1 MASSTVSSFPQ
12 LPQTPCLL
20 SSSLIPK
27 FNVLPPLLTQPRRR
41 LRREGAL
48 ALAMAAPASPANTN
62 STTDKPPRV
71 VTFVGKGGSGKT
83 TSAVFAAQHYAMAGL
98 KTFLVINSQ
107 DPTAEYL
114 LNCKIGSSPLQ
125 CNDNL
130 SVVRLE
136 TTRML
141 LKPLNR
147 LKEADDRLN
156 MTQGVLE
163 EVMGQEL
170 GVLPGM
176 DSIFSVL
183 ELERLV
189 GFFGNV
195 NQKEK
200 FDIIIYDGVST
211 EETIR
216 IIGATSKARLYLK
229 YLRKLAE
236 KTDFGRLAGPSLL
249 RLVDEAMNLSGRNS
263 NLNGKM
269 SSEIWNHLEQT
280 LERAS
285 SIFAEPDQFGCYV
298 VVDPKCPVSLASGLR
313 YWGCV
318 IQAGAHVSGAL
329 TFASSNEL
337 REKVRKSFSPLP
349 YTSIPHLSSGS
360 RIEWDH
366 IMWHTGSA
374 DARKFLSTRNSTKID
389 HTKFD
394 LANKTVTL
402 LMPGFDKSEINLYQ
416 FRGGSELLV
425 EAGDQRRAIFL
436 PSKLQGKVGA
446 AKFTERSLV
455 ITMDS

>member
-136 TTRML
+136 TTKML

-147 LKEADDRLN
+147 LKEADARLN

-200 FDIIIYDGVST
+200 LDIIIYDGVST

-216 IIGATSKARLYLK
+216 IIGATSKAR
-229 YLRKLAE
+229 
-236 KTDFGRLAGPSLL
+236 
-249 RLVDEAMNLSGRNS
+249 
-263 NLNGKM
+263 
-269 SSEIWNHLEQT
+269 
-280 LERAS
+280 
-285 SIFAEPDQFGCYV
+285 
-298 VVDPKCPVSLASGLR
+298 
-313 YWGCV
+313 
-318 IQAGAHVSGAL
+318 
-329 TFASSNEL
+329 
-337 REKVRKSFSPLP
+337 
-349 YTSIPHLSSGS
+349 
-360 RIEWDH
+360 
-366 IMWHTGSA
+366 
-374 DARKFLSTRNSTKID
+374 
-389 HTKFD
+389 
-394 LANKTVTL
+394 
-402 LMPGFDKSEINLYQ
+402 
-416 FRGGSELLV
+416 SELL
-425 EAGDQRRAIFL
+425 I
-436 PSKLQGKVGA
+436 PY
-446 AKFTERSLV
+446 
-455 ITMDS
+455 